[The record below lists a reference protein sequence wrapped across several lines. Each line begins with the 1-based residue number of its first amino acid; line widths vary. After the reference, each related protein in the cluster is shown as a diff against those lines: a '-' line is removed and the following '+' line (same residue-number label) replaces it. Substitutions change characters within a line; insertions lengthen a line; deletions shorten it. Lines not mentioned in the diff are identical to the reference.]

1 MSATLET
8 YIESMK
14 SISLRTLIICIAV
27 GLLACGVSYRMGLE
41 KGKTAQSPTV
51 LINTEVPAST
61 TSDMKQLDF
70 SLFWDVW
77 RRLSQSYVDKA
88 AMEPQTMFYGAI
100 SGMVASLG
108 DPYTSFLTPT
118 ENKDAKDD
126 LGGNFDGIGAQLGMK
141 DERVIVIAPLK
152 DHPAEKAGI
161 KAGDWILK
169 VNDEETIN
177 WTLPK
182 AVSKIRGPKGSAVK
196 LNILHEGGDKPVDV
210 SVVRDSIHV
219 ESAELDNTLASCG
232 GNSTASQ
239 SSCLVQEA
247 TCEGCYAVPVIRLS
261 RFGDTTNTEWDAII
275 EQIVSKNCTKSNKAC
290 PGIVLDMRNNP
301 GGYLQGSVY
310 VASEFIERGIVVSQ
324 QGRDGSKQSYNV
336 NRKRNLLTVPMVV
349 LVNKGT
355 ASASEIVAGALKVHK
370 RAKIVGE
377 TTFGKGSVQEPQD
390 LIGGAGLHITVAKW
404 LLPDGSQISGKGIE
418 PDVVIE
424 PSEENP
430 EQDVQLEKAIEVL
443 VGS

>member
-1 MSATLET
+1 
-8 YIESMK
+8 MK
-14 SISLRTLIICIAV
+14 PTNVRSIVISIAL
-27 GLLACGVSYRMGLE
+27 GLLIAGASYRMGLE
-41 KGKTAQSPTV
+41 KGKITQTPTV
-51 LINTEVPAST
+51 LINTEAPSQT
-61 TSDMKQLDF
+61 ISSDMKQLDF

-77 RRLSQSYVDKA
+77 RRLTQSYVDKNA
-88 AMEPQTMFYGAI
+88 LEPQKMFYGAI

-141 DERVIVIAPLK
+141 DERVIVIAPLR
-152 DHPAEKAGI
+152 DHPAEKAGL

-182 AVSKIRGPKGSAVK
+182 AVSKIRGPKGSSVK
-196 LNILHEGGDKPVDV
+196 LNILHEGADKPTDI

-219 ESAELDNTLASCG
+219 ASAELDTTIASCG
-232 GNSTASQ
+232 TASGTGP
-239 SSCLVQEA
+239 SCSVKETA
-247 TCEGCYAVPVIRLS
+247 CDGCYNVPVIRLS
-261 RFGDTTNTEWDAII
+261 RFGDTTNTEWDTIVDT
-275 EQIVSKNCTKSNKAC
+275 IVSKNCSRNNKSC
-290 PGIVLDMRNNP
+290 PGMILDMRNNP

-310 VASEFIERGIVVSQ
+310 IASEFLQSGVVVSQ

-336 NRKRNLLTVPMVV
+336 NRKGKLLSIPMVV

-355 ASASEIVAGALKVHK
+355 ASASEIVSGALKVHK

-390 LIGGAGLHITVAKW
+390 LPGGAGLHVTVAKW
-404 LLPDGSQISGKGIE
+404 LLPDGSHISGKGIE

-424 PSEENP
+424 PSKDNP
-430 EQDVQLEKAIEVL
+430 EEDVQLEKAIQVL
-443 VGS
+443 VGN